1 MKLKQLHLDYKDEN
15 EKIREELDNILED
28 MEKIDGFSQEEF
40 YSKLDKIITELSRS
54 NSFEIIRMYPRQ
66 KPIYL
71 FGVLYYNLKDMD
83 SENSLDKEFDY
94 LKEFIDCK
102 IDLFMIVNFMR

>member
-1 MKLKQLHLDYKDEN
+1 MLYNIKMRSSKGGPHEKGGKHISGAERILREDE
-15 EKIREELDNILED
+15 IED
-28 MEKIDGFSQEEF
+28 
-40 YSKLDKIITELSRS
+40 
-54 NSFEIIRMYPRQ
+54 EIIRMYPRQ